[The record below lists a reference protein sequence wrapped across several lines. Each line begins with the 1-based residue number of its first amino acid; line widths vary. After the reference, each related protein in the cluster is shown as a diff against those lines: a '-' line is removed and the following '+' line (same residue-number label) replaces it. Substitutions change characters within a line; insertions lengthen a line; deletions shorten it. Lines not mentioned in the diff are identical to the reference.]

1 MHQRRA
7 TGVRTLLFVSTL
19 AFGGYVTHQSAVA
32 ASPKHHTSHH
42 AHKSS
47 AFASVR
53 HHSKIYRS
61 AWHGISCVP
70 FARQES
76 GIDLPGNA
84 RDWWSN
90 AAGLYARGAV
100 PQRGAVLAFEAN
112 SRMRLGHVA
121 VVDRVINRR
130 EIEVN
135 QANWGRPGAV
145 TRDVPVIDVSE
156 ENDWSAVRVA
166 ISDEDTFGAVYPTYG
181 FIYDRPDNGT
191 MVAAVSRPGPSPD
204 LNPVTVDLRSVDQ
217 DDEVAEAPPVTHAHA
232 RAHTRP
238 RHHVSATAHRS
249 TKAHHT

>member
-1 MHQRRA
+1 MQRRA
-7 TGVRTLLFVSTL
+7 TGVRTLVFVSTL
-19 AFGGYVTHQSAVA
+19 AFGGYVAQQSAVA
-32 ASPKHHTSHH
+32 ASPKHHTAHH
-42 AHKSS
+42 GHKLS

-53 HHSKIYRS
+53 HHTRISRT

-70 FARQES
+70 FAREES

-90 AAGLYARGAV
+90 AVGVYARGAV
-100 PQRGAVLAFEAN
+100 PQPGAVLAFEAN
-112 SRMRLGHVA
+112 TRMRLGHVA

-130 EIEVN
+130 EIEVD

-145 TRDVPVIDVSE
+145 TREVPVIDVSE

-181 FIYDRPDNGT
+181 FIYHRPDNGT

-204 LNPVTVDLRSVDQ
+204 LNPVKVDLRATDQ
-217 DDEVAEAPPVTHAHA
+217 DNEVAEAPALTHV
-232 RAHTRP
+232 HTRGHSKS
-238 RHHVSATAHRS
+238 RHHVAATTHRS
-249 TKAHHT
+249 SKAHHT